1 MNLKTCLEH
10 LRDIG
15 ADEIPHGTG
24 TLLHHL
30 LKTYEVLA
38 LQEEDEDV
46 CFAGLF
52 HSIYGTKYFRH
63 ETTSDRNSI
72 RKLIGE
78 RAERLAWK
86 FCELDRNNF
95 DWGDED
101 ASDLYAI
108 MEANKVSQNV

>member
-1 MNLKTCLEH
+1 M
-10 LRDIG
+10 LRWDFVV
-15 ADEIPHGTG
+15 AA
-24 TLLHHL
+24 
-30 LKTYEVLA
+30 A
-38 LQEEDEDV
+38 LIESSTKDLCSPDDRSFFSNPSIEYLNEDV